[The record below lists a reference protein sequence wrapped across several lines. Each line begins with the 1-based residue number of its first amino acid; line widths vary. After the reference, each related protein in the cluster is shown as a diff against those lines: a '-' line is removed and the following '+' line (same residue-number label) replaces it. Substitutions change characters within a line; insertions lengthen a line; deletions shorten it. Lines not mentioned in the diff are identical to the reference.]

1 MNTLFACLPCYN
13 EEENIIPLTL
23 GWLEQ
28 DEVLK
33 KEGFSLQ
40 VVAIDDKS
48 TDSTKEKI
56 SQLEREHPQVHLV
69 AHEKNMNLGG
79 GVNTAVTYFLQ
90 HGVPGDLCVLM
101 DGDNTHD
108 PKYVHSMIQA
118 VRRGADVVIAS
129 RYQGGAE
136 VHGVP
141 RHRLLLSDGAKLYYS
156 LMLRVPKVKDYT
168 CGYRAYTYQSLQRA
182 RKKYGDQLIT
192 QRSFACMM
200 ELLYKLYRSGCRFDE
215 VPFSLRYDNKG
226 GESKMRVLRT
236 MKDSLKTAWQLRRGK
251 I

>member
-13 EEENIIPLTL
+13 EEQNIIPLTE
-23 GWLEQ
+23 GWLAQ
-28 DEVLK
+28 
-33 KEGFSLQ
+33 EGQLNRAGFALQ
-40 VVAIDDKS
+40 VVGIDDKS
-48 TDSTKEKI
+48 IDSTKQKI
-56 SQLEREHPQVHLV
+56 MDLAALHPQVKLV
-69 AHEKNMNLGG
+69 AHEKNQNLGG
-79 GVNTAVTYFLQ
+79 GLNTAVDYFLKY
-90 HGVPGDLCVLM
+90 GGPGDLCVLM

-108 PKYVHSMIQA
+108 PSYVHDMIRQIGK
-118 VRRGADVVIAS
+118 GADVVIAS

-156 LMLRVPKVKDYT
+156 MMLRVPGVRDYT
-168 CGYRAYTYQSLQRA
+168 CGYRAYTYESLRRA
-182 RKKYGDQLIT
+182 REQYGAQLIT

-200 ELLYKLYRSGCRFDE
+200 ELLYKLHKSGSKFAE

-236 MKDSLKTAWQLRRGK
+236 MKDSLLTAWRLRRGK

>member
-28 DEVLK
+28 EETLK

-118 VRRGADVVIAS
+118 VRRGADVSLPPVTREA
-129 RYQGGAE
+129 
-136 VHGVP
+136 P
-141 RHRLLLSDGAKLYYS
+141 RFTGCPVTGCCLAMGPSSIIPLCFGC
-156 LMLRVPKVKDYT
+156 PK
-168 CGYRAYTYQSLQRA
+168 
-182 RKKYGDQLIT
+182 
-192 QRSFACMM
+192 
-200 ELLYKLYRSGCRFDE
+200 
-215 VPFSLRYDNKG
+215 
-226 GESKMRVLRT
+226 
-236 MKDSLKTAWQLRRGK
+236 
-251 I
+251 

>member
-13 EEENIIPLTL
+13 EEQNIIPLTE
-23 GWLEQ
+23 GWLAQQ
-28 DEVLK
+28 DRLAG
-33 KEGFSLQ
+33 EGYALQ

-48 TDSTKEKI
+48 TDTTKQKI
-56 SQLEREHPQVHLV
+56 LDLAAAHPQVKLV

-79 GVNTAVTYFLQ
+79 GLNTAVTYFLQ
-90 HGVPGDLCVLM
+90 QGRPGDLCVLM

-108 PKYVHSMIQA
+108 PGYVHAMLEKIG
-118 VRRGADVVIAS
+118 RGADVVIAS

-156 LMLRVPKVKDYT
+156 LMLRVPGVKDYT
-168 CGYRAYTYQSLQRA
+168 CGYRAYTYASLQRA
-182 RKKYGDQLIT
+182 RQQYGENLIT

-200 ELLYKLYRSGCRFDE
+200 ELLYKLHKSGSRFAE